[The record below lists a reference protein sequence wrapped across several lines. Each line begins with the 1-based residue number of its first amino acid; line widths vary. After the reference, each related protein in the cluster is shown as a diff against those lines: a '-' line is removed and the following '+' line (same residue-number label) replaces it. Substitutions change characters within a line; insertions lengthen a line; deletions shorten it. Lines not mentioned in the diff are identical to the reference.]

1 MCHLRASGAW
11 TARAYEHR
19 IRTLSTPSSFER
31 RTSLLVG
38 ILGVAGS
45 FAFAGATTDFV
56 VTPVSSTV
64 VDLTPGVVVITT
76 IQLLGTLSEL
86 VAFIVALLATVM
98 ILSGAA
104 LVGNQIGSRTG
115 DWFGV
120 MLGVYFTGWCVA
132 ALITRSPVPA
142 LAVAIPM
149 GITAGL
155 RERSHGRDTQTS
167 VDDRRRRALKTV
179 AALPRCSRARNCTR
193 PP

>member
-19 IRTLSTPSSFER
+19 IRTVSTPSSFER

-98 ILSGAA
+98 ILRVRPLLATKSAA
-104 LVGNQIGSRTG
+104 EPVTGS
-115 DWFGV
+115 V
-120 MLGVYFTGWCVA
+120 
-132 ALITRSPVPA
+132 
-142 LAVAIPM
+142 
-149 GITAGL
+149 
-155 RERSHGRDTQTS
+155 
-167 VDDRRRRALKTV
+167 
-179 AALPRCSRARNCTR
+179 
-193 PP
+193 